1 MTEYWQAVLAR
12 LGTKTGD
19 GRVLAPGGITNRDL
33 PMPLMWQEKTAPG
46 HDGAVTVG
54 TIEEISYSADSITA
68 FGTFLDRFPDKERVF
83 ELIRAGV
90 VGPSVDLADDVEYQ
104 MDDDGGVLITQA
116 GIGGVTLVPIEA
128 FSDVSIHMAS
138 DPGMA
143 LVAAVRTSGWGDMP
157 LADASRAWDSGPARQ
172 RVDAWSDGDMGKYA
186 RAFLYKDSAGD
197 PENKTT
203 YGFQI
208 ADVIDGTLTII
219 PRAVF
224 AAAGVLQGSRGGTK
238 APAAD
243 QAAMKRV
250 LSGIYNRLDRPAP
263 WEESMQ
269 ASASATLPPL
279 KWFTNPNLVE
289 VTPITIGEDG
299 RVFGHIAPWG
309 TCHVGLPGCVTA
321 PSSPSEYAYFL
332 TGAEMTSDGVVVPV
346 GKLTVGGGHADPDDG
361 FRAAA
366 EHYDDVGTAVAS
378 VFAGEDE
385 YGIWV
390 AGYVVPGASHDAVK
404 ALQRSPISGDW
415 RRIGGNLE
423 LIAAHAVNVPGFPIP
438 RARVKFSSGHQVS
451 LISSFSMP
459 APKMAEEK
467 AKEPVDATAADAAKA
482 RWAWSSK
489 KGR

>member
-12 LGTKTGD
+12 LGTRTGD
-19 GRVLAPGGITNRDL
+19 GRILAPGGITNRDL

-54 TIEEISYSADSITA
+54 AIESISYSSDTVTA
-68 FGTFLDRFPDKERVF
+68 AGSFLDEFPDRERVF
-83 ELIRAGV
+83 ELIRKGI
-90 VGPSVDLADDVEYQ
+90 VGPSVDLADNIEYQ

-128 FSDVSIHMAS
+128 FSDVSIHMTS
-138 DPGMA
+138 GDTMA
-143 LVAAVRTSGWGDMP
+143 LVAAVRSSGWGDMP
-157 LADASRAWDSGPARQ
+157 IADAARAWDSGSARQ
-172 RVDAWSDGDMGKYA
+172 RVDSWSDGDMSKYA
-186 RAFLYKDSAGD
+186 RAFLYKDDASD
-197 PENKTT
+197 SENKTA

-208 ADVIDGTLTII
+208 ADVIDGNLTIV

-238 APAAD
+238 APAED
-243 QAAMKRV
+243 QASMKRV
-250 LSGIYNRLDRPAP
+250 LSGIYKRLDRPAP
-263 WEESMQ
+263 WDDSMQ
-269 ASASATLPPL
+269 ASASVTLPPL
-279 KWFTNPNLVE
+279 SWFTNPNFEE
-289 VTPITIGEDG
+289 VTPITITDDG

-332 TGAEMTSDGVVVPV
+332 TGSETTAEGVEVPV
-346 GKLTVGGGHADPDDG
+346 GKLTIGGGHADPESG

-366 EHYDDVGTAVAS
+366 EHYDDAGTAVAS

-390 AGYVVPGASHDAVK
+390 SGYVIPGTSHDSVK

-438 RARVKFSSGHQVS
+438 RARVKFSSGHQIS

-459 APKMAEEK
+459 APKVEEK
-467 AKEPVDATAADAAKA
+467 TEKSVDTSAADEARV
-482 RWAWSSK
+482 RWAWNNR